1 MVRWPIIWAAPQL
14 GDFSITH
21 DSENDKRRAHELIDL
36 LHPAQL
42 AAAIGLLQDMLDP
55 VSLAIANA
63 PFDDEEL
70 RPEMEKRLA
79 EAREWLKHNKGIPH
93 EQVLAEFGITQEE
106 IDNFKEPQ

>member
-1 MVRWPIIWAAPQL
+1 LVRWPIIWAAPQL

-21 DSENDKRRAHELIDL
+21 DSENDKRSAHELIDL

-79 EAREWLKHNKGIPH
+79 EAPSGSS
-93 EQVLAEFGITQEE
+93 ITRAFHTSRFWPNSES
-106 IDNFKEPQ
+106 PRRR